1 MRKSFLFTV
10 LSVLC
15 IKCSEQKRN
24 RENEGKTVSEIYTP
38 ECLPSD
44 TDRLVYRYQNDS
56 HIFVGFDNLK
66 KRKLFTISW
75 KISENNKEILEKS
88 QTKTYLGI
96 ESEEF
101 RSLTSVCSILA
112 ATNSKHQRAFVKR
125 VKDCQQSVLTMNCL
139 IESFA
144 WSARKMEMVPYK
156 CRC

>member
-38 ECLPSD
+38 ECLPND

-75 KISENNKEILEKS
+75 KISENNKGRYTFICI
-88 QTKTYLGI
+88 YIPDGI
-96 ESEEF
+96 NQSGVVST
-101 RSLTSVCSILA
+101 SLRDVETTL
-112 ATNSKHQRAFVKR
+112 F
-125 VKDCQQSVLTMNCL
+125 
-139 IESFA
+139 
-144 WSARKMEMVPYK
+144 WY
-156 CRC
+156 